1 MLGGF
6 NMLIHLSNEKTLCI
20 NSARL
25 EWLLF
30 TKDSPII
37 ALRTYNVY
45 KLHWFLHKRCI
56 IGKVGN
62 YTVLIRLFQPYRR
75 DKYAVYNVLLGKELV
90 FKTDNMR
97 EFLRFGGFKN
107 AK

>member
-1 MLGGF
+1 
-6 NMLIHLSNEKTLCI
+6 MLIHLSNEKILCI
-20 NSARL
+20 NAARL

-30 TKDSPII
+30 TKEQPTIK
-37 ALRTYNVY
+37 LRTYDLFHIH
-45 KLHWFLHKRCI
+45 KFLNKKCI
-56 IGKVGN
+56 IGMVGN
-62 YTVLIRLFQPYRR
+62 YTVLIRLFQPIRR
-75 DKYAVYNVLLGKELV
+75 PKYAVYNVLLGKEIV

>member
-1 MLGGF
+1 MI
-6 NMLIHLSNEKTLCI
+6 IHLSNDKQLCI
-20 NSARL
+20 NAARL

-30 TKDSPII
+30 TKESPII
-37 ALRTYNVY
+37 ALRTYNLWQVHNY
-45 KLHWFLHKRCI
+45 LEKKCI
-56 IGKVGN
+56 IGKVVD
-62 YTVLIRLFQPYRR
+62 YTVLIRLFQPIRR
-75 DKYAVYNVLLGKELV
+75 PKYSVYNVLLGKELV